1 MSTLPPTRTEPLDAY
16 EAREITASG
25 PVVHRD
31 KHVARKAVFAMVP
44 MALIALLATVA
55 VALGAEPA
63 TGPAGAIIP
72 FLWFAGTV
80 YLGLT
85 RATVRTVVTRQEVQV
100 HWGPKGVKVPLA
112 AITRCESHQTA
123 GSILN
128 FGWTLWSEKGAVL
141 LAWTE
146 GGKERRFLFPAND
159 PTGLVTHI
167 EAARAAASA
176 GTTGVRVEAAAA
188 GTEVAAHEVPAA
200 EATEGREAKG

>member
-1 MSTLPPTRTEPLDAY
+1 MSEQPVRRTEPVDAY
-16 EAREITASG
+16 EAQEITASG

-85 RATVRTVVTRQEVQV
+85 RATVRTVVTSQEVQV
-100 HWGPKGVKVPLA
+100 HWGPRGVKVPLH
-112 AITRCESHQTA
+112 AITRCEAHQTA
-123 GSILN
+123 GTLLN

-159 PTGLVTHI
+159 PTGLVAHL
-167 EAARAAASA
+167 EGARSAAGA
-176 GTTGVRVEAAAA
+176 GTTGVRAEPGAEV
-188 GTEVAAHEVPAA
+188 TEGSAQEVD
-200 EATEGREAKG
+200 ATGSQRGREAQG